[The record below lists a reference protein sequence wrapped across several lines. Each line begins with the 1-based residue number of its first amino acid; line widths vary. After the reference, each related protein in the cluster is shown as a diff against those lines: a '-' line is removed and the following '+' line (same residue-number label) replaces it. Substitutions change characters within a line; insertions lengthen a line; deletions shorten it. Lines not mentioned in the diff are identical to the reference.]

1 MLDVK
6 DIKNLDSEDLLM
18 TYEGK
23 NPYINY
29 MRKKKETE
37 KKYFLTNNQSNYVKN
52 YFTFEPKVLNK
63 VIELTNYFSEELQ
76 EEHKLKITPKKIF
89 LETLLAESEKAI
101 HVICKLYKNQKD
113 VKLLWIPKT
122 QILDDIHY
130 EELEIDIDFDK
141 YQKLDKRG
149 WKAFK
154 HQEDGIK
161 FLMKKK
167 KCILADDMGLG
178 KAQCVNSEVFTPYG
192 REKIGNIKSG
202 DYVIGS
208 DGKPT
213 LVEAVYPQGV
223 KDLYRVTFNDGY
235 STLCCKEHLW
245 TVSSNNSG
253 ENSKNKE
260 NKYHT
265 LSVEQMIDEKLELEQ
280 YGKGWNKKRSYK
292 FKTYYKTNN
301 GQNKWQIPI
310 VKTIQ
315 FSNDDK
321 LPIDPYLLGVI
332 IGDDHISNSG
342 YIRILLDG
350 NDFDEIFTNQFINE
364 GKEQNGNRIN
374 LINTIKKEITSLGLN
389 GKLSYSK
396 FIPDIYKY
404 SSIEDRLS
412 ILQGLMDT
420 DGHCMKS
427 KNGNFTGTEYST
439 VSEKL
444 ADDVAEIVHSLGGIV
459 RKKSRVGSYKK
470 EDGTIVKGRINYRL
484 NIKLPEGMNPFRLK
498 RKSDEYNPPKKYKIG
513 RYIKDIKLEKQG
525 EAVCIQ
531 VAAEDHL
538 YVTEHGIVTHNTYQ
552 SIVAALE
559 CNAER
564 VLIIC
569 PSSLKINWMREV
581 QNFCD
586 DVSIITGSY
595 WDPARFTIIN
605 YDILKNFHTVKEKNK
620 EYEEWELRREIAD
633 FNPDLLILDEAHYVK
648 NHKSNRG
655 AILKDLSKNFS
666 CERVWLLTGTPIAN
680 RPMDYYNLL
689 SIIDSPITNNWVHY
703 AKTYC
708 EGMRF
713 RKGGKYVWVTKGA
726 SNLDELSSKTKRTIL
741 RRKKE
746 DVLDLPPKLI
756 TPVYLELQNVDEYK
770 SVWENYL
777 EKRRLEG
784 KKGNPAKDLVEMTL
798 LRTFIA
804 METVPYSI
812 EKVEEALE
820 LNKKVI
826 IFCNFNDEMDAFN
839 RHFGNKAVCVRG
851 GMSDKQK
858 QLSVDRFQED
868 DSCKVFIGQ
877 IKAAGVGLTLTKAE
891 IVIMNSLDWVPGNHE
906 QAEDRCIFGGQW
918 VLTENGYKVIEDIN
932 IGDFVYTHKG
942 NFKPVI
948 GKSSHLERK
957 KLRYDINAFGYNDVL
972 SVTEDHKLYVYDNKE
987 DSFKWIEAKD
997 INIRNHFLT
1006 IKSVKQPLERKKYL
1020 NVNSY
1025 VSNTFKNNFNVEQT
1039 NGRLVNLP
1047 EKVELT
1053 NDLLYAFGFFIAE
1066 GWTVISDIKSSTVNI
1081 CQKITNS
1088 KMYDASEYIIKI
1100 IKESFGIEKHS
1111 THVDTKN
1118 VKSCT
1123 IHSKELAYNFKD
1135 WFGGI
1140 VYEKQL
1146 PIWVDELNEEQLDS
1160 LLKGYYHGDGY
1171 RRKNTQQATTSSIK
1185 LISQLIRYNCNLGR
1199 PISLSNKGENNYS
1212 IEYSLDE
1219 VKNKRIKLLDGYIT
1233 YPIKSIN
1240 ISKPK
1245 KSEER
1250 VYDLSVEDDNSFVV
1264 GIYNVHNC
1272 YRIGQKE
1279 TVNIYYMLMYN
1290 TIDTLVW
1297 DILNEKKKII
1307 GTIMG
1312 EDDIINEFINKIE
1325 DES

>member
-23 NPYINY
+23 NPYIKY

-37 KKYFLTNNQSNYVKN
+37 KNYFLTNNQSNYVKN

-63 VIELTNYFSEELQ
+63 VIELTNYFSEELK

-89 LETLLAESEKAI
+89 VETLLAESDKAI

-130 EELEIDIDFDK
+130 EDIDVDIDFDK
-141 YQKLDKRG
+141 YSKLDKRG
-149 WKAFK
+149 WRAFK

-161 FLMKKK
+161 FLMKNK

-178 KAQCVNSEVFTPYG
+178 K
-192 REKIGNIKSG
+192 
-202 DYVIGS
+202 
-208 DGKPT
+208 
-213 LVEAVYPQGV
+213 
-223 KDLYRVTFNDGY
+223 
-235 STLCCKEHLW
+235 
-245 TVSSNNSG
+245 
-253 ENSKNKE
+253 
-260 NKYHT
+260 
-265 LSVEQMIDEKLELEQ
+265 
-280 YGKGWNKKRSYK
+280 
-292 FKTYYKTNN
+292 
-301 GQNKWQIPI
+301 
-310 VKTIQ
+310 
-315 FSNDDK
+315 
-321 LPIDPYLLGVI
+321 
-332 IGDDHISNSG
+332 
-342 YIRILLDG
+342 
-350 NDFDEIFTNQFINE
+350 
-364 GKEQNGNRIN
+364 
-374 LINTIKKEITSLGLN
+374 
-389 GKLSYSK
+389 
-396 FIPDIYKY
+396 
-404 SSIEDRLS
+404 
-412 ILQGLMDT
+412 
-420 DGHCMKS
+420 
-427 KNGNFTGTEYST
+427 
-439 VSEKL
+439 
-444 ADDVAEIVHSLGGIV
+444 
-459 RKKSRVGSYKK
+459 
-470 EDGTIVKGRINYRL
+470 
-484 NIKLPEGMNPFRLK
+484 
-498 RKSDEYNPPKKYKIG
+498 
-513 RYIKDIKLEKQG
+513 
-525 EAVCIQ
+525 
-531 VAAEDHL
+531 
-538 YVTEHGIVTHNTYQ
+538 TYQ

-559 CNAER
+559 SGAER

-648 NHKSNRG
+648 NHKSKRG

-726 SNLDELSSKTKRTIL
+726 SNLDELASKTKRTIL

-746 DVLDLPPKLI
+746 DVLDLPEKLI
-756 TPVYLELQNVDEYK
+756 TPVYLELENVDGYK
-770 SVWENYL
+770 SVWEDYL
-777 EKRRLEG
+777 AKRKLEG
-784 KKGNPAKDLVEMTL
+784 KKGNPARDLVEMTL

-812 EKVEEALE
+812 EKAEEALE

-868 DSCKVFIGQ
+868 DSCKVFVGQ

-906 QAEDRCIFGGQW
+906 QAEDR
-918 VLTENGYKVIEDIN
+918 
-932 IGDFVYTHKG
+932 
-942 NFKPVI
+942 
-948 GKSSHLERK
+948 
-957 KLRYDINAFGYNDVL
+957 A
-972 SVTEDHKLYVYDNKE
+972 
-987 DSFKWIEAKD
+987 
-997 INIRNHFLT
+997 
-1006 IKSVKQPLERKKYL
+1006 
-1020 NVNSY
+1020 
-1025 VSNTFKNNFNVEQT
+1025 
-1039 NGRLVNLP
+1039 
-1047 EKVELT
+1047 
-1053 NDLLYAFGFFIAE
+1053 
-1066 GWTVISDIKSSTVNI
+1066 
-1081 CQKITNS
+1081 
-1088 KMYDASEYIIKI
+1088 
-1100 IKESFGIEKHS
+1100 
-1111 THVDTKN
+1111 
-1118 VKSCT
+1118 
-1123 IHSKELAYNFKD
+1123 
-1135 WFGGI
+1135 
-1140 VYEKQL
+1140 
-1146 PIWVDELNEEQLDS
+1146 
-1160 LLKGYYHGDGY
+1160 
-1171 RRKNTQQATTSSIK
+1171 
-1185 LISQLIRYNCNLGR
+1185 
-1199 PISLSNKGENNYS
+1199 
-1212 IEYSLDE
+1212 
-1219 VKNKRIKLLDGYIT
+1219 
-1233 YPIKSIN
+1233 
-1240 ISKPK
+1240 
-1245 KSEER
+1245 
-1250 VYDLSVEDDNSFVV
+1250 
-1264 GIYNVHNC
+1264 

-1279 TVNIYYMLMYN
+1279 TVNIYYMLMDD

>member
-23 NPYINY
+23 NPYIKY

-37 KKYFLTNNQSNYVKN
+37 KNYFLTNNQSNYVKN
-52 YFTFEPKVLNK
+52 YFTFEPKELNK
-63 VIELTNYFSEELQ
+63 VIELTNYFSEELK

-89 LETLLAESEKAI
+89 VETLLAESDKAI

-130 EELEIDIDFDK
+130 EDIDVDIDFDK
-141 YQKLDKRG
+141 YSKLDKRG
-149 WKAFK
+149 WRAFK

-161 FLMKKK
+161 FLMKNK

-178 KAQCVNSEVFTPYG
+178 K
-192 REKIGNIKSG
+192 
-202 DYVIGS
+202 
-208 DGKPT
+208 
-213 LVEAVYPQGV
+213 
-223 KDLYRVTFNDGY
+223 
-235 STLCCKEHLW
+235 
-245 TVSSNNSG
+245 
-253 ENSKNKE
+253 
-260 NKYHT
+260 
-265 LSVEQMIDEKLELEQ
+265 
-280 YGKGWNKKRSYK
+280 
-292 FKTYYKTNN
+292 
-301 GQNKWQIPI
+301 
-310 VKTIQ
+310 
-315 FSNDDK
+315 
-321 LPIDPYLLGVI
+321 
-332 IGDDHISNSG
+332 
-342 YIRILLDG
+342 
-350 NDFDEIFTNQFINE
+350 
-364 GKEQNGNRIN
+364 
-374 LINTIKKEITSLGLN
+374 
-389 GKLSYSK
+389 
-396 FIPDIYKY
+396 
-404 SSIEDRLS
+404 
-412 ILQGLMDT
+412 
-420 DGHCMKS
+420 
-427 KNGNFTGTEYST
+427 
-439 VSEKL
+439 
-444 ADDVAEIVHSLGGIV
+444 
-459 RKKSRVGSYKK
+459 
-470 EDGTIVKGRINYRL
+470 
-484 NIKLPEGMNPFRLK
+484 
-498 RKSDEYNPPKKYKIG
+498 
-513 RYIKDIKLEKQG
+513 
-525 EAVCIQ
+525 
-531 VAAEDHL
+531 
-538 YVTEHGIVTHNTYQ
+538 TYQ

-559 CNAER
+559 SGAER

-648 NHKSNRG
+648 NHKSKRG

-726 SNLDELSSKTKRTIL
+726 SNLDELASKTKRTIL

-746 DVLDLPPKLI
+746 DVLDLPEKLI
-756 TPVYLELQNVDEYK
+756 TPVYLELENVDGYK
-770 SVWENYL
+770 SVWEDYL
-777 EKRRLEG
+777 AKRKLEG
-784 KKGNPAKDLVEMTL
+784 KKGNPARDLVEMTL

-812 EKVEEALE
+812 EKAEEALE

-868 DSCKVFIGQ
+868 DSCKVFVGQ

-906 QAEDRCIFGGQW
+906 QAEDR
-918 VLTENGYKVIEDIN
+918 
-932 IGDFVYTHKG
+932 
-942 NFKPVI
+942 
-948 GKSSHLERK
+948 
-957 KLRYDINAFGYNDVL
+957 A
-972 SVTEDHKLYVYDNKE
+972 
-987 DSFKWIEAKD
+987 
-997 INIRNHFLT
+997 
-1006 IKSVKQPLERKKYL
+1006 
-1020 NVNSY
+1020 
-1025 VSNTFKNNFNVEQT
+1025 
-1039 NGRLVNLP
+1039 
-1047 EKVELT
+1047 
-1053 NDLLYAFGFFIAE
+1053 
-1066 GWTVISDIKSSTVNI
+1066 
-1081 CQKITNS
+1081 
-1088 KMYDASEYIIKI
+1088 
-1100 IKESFGIEKHS
+1100 
-1111 THVDTKN
+1111 
-1118 VKSCT
+1118 
-1123 IHSKELAYNFKD
+1123 
-1135 WFGGI
+1135 
-1140 VYEKQL
+1140 
-1146 PIWVDELNEEQLDS
+1146 
-1160 LLKGYYHGDGY
+1160 
-1171 RRKNTQQATTSSIK
+1171 
-1185 LISQLIRYNCNLGR
+1185 
-1199 PISLSNKGENNYS
+1199 
-1212 IEYSLDE
+1212 
-1219 VKNKRIKLLDGYIT
+1219 
-1233 YPIKSIN
+1233 
-1240 ISKPK
+1240 
-1245 KSEER
+1245 
-1250 VYDLSVEDDNSFVV
+1250 
-1264 GIYNVHNC
+1264 

-1279 TVNIYYMLMYN
+1279 TVNIYYMLMDD